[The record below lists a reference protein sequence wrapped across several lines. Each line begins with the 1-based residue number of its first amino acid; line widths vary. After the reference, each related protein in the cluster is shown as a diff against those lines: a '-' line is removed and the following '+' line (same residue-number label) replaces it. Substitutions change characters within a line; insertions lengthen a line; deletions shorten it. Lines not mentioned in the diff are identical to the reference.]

1 MQTEMG
7 IGIIGEDQTQ
17 ITPFQRQVFEAEQ
30 ARKAKAKEE
39 RMEEARGGDVGAGR
53 QKNQMAGS
61 GNTASSSETVRYESE
76 GKVDDDALDVF

>member
-30 ARKAKAKEE
+30 VRKAKAKQEQ
-39 RMEEARGGDVGAGR
+39 MEEARGGGVSSGR
-53 QKNQMAGS
+53 QRNQMAGS
-61 GNTASSSETVRYESE
+61 GNTSSTSETVRYESGGE
-76 GKVDDDALDVF
+76 AEDTLDVF